1 MRSNALFETESVPAD
16 KEKQDSRRS
25 GGRGVCVCVCVC
37 VCVRACVCVC
47 VCACVCVSVCSTM
60 EKVRLRTLTQ
70 IPERAT

>member
-1 MRSNALFETESVPAD
+1 MRSKALFETESVPAD

-25 GGRGVCVCVCVC
+25 GGRGVCVCVC

-70 IPERAT
+70 IPERAM

>member
-1 MRSNALFETESVPAD
+1 MWSNALFETESVPAD

-37 VCVRACVCVC
+37 VCVRACVCV
-47 VCACVCVSVCSTM
+47 SMCSTM

-70 IPERAT
+70 IPERAV

>member
-25 GGRGVCVCVCVC
+25 GGKGVCVCVC

-70 IPERAT
+70 IPERAM